1 MKRYEVLWYEG
12 PTEYVAMHDDPHTKE
27 FKTREEAL
35 DFYEKHKDD
44 TDKFGWWVTKRDS
57 DWSVIEDIIV

>member
-12 PTEYVAMHDDPHTKE
+12 PTEYAAMQDDPYTEE
-27 FKTREEAL
+27 FKTRDEAL

-44 TDKFGWWVTKRDS
+44 ANKFGWWVTKRDS
-57 DWSVIEDIIV
+57 DWFVIEDIIV